1 MSLQETVRNKMYEA
15 MKNKNKQAKDAY
27 SGLLD
32 QLKKKEIDTR
42 KTLTPEQEIEV
53 VAKIVKQCKESIAMV
68 PAGTREDFIK
78 EREYEIQVYSEFLPK
93 QMSEDDIRAVIKET
107 MAECGIDTITNQT
120 RGILMK
126 NLMPKVK
133 GKADGKLVASLV
145 SEFA

>member
-1 MSLQETVRNKMYEA
+1 MSLQETIRNKMYEA
-15 MKNKNKQAKDAY
+15 MKARDKQAKDAY

-42 KTLTPEQEIEV
+42 RPLTSEEEVEV
-53 VAKIVKQCKESIAMV
+53 VAKIVKQCKESIAMTPV
-68 PAGTREDFIK
+68 GTREDFIK

-93 QMSEDDIRAVIKET
+93 QMSDDDIRAVIKET
-107 MAECGIDTITNQT
+107 MAECGIDAVTNQT